1 MTDTEPGSPLA
12 PHDPEGIG
20 PYRLLRRLGSG
31 AMGRVYLA
39 VDKDDPD
46 AEPVA
51 VKLIHGHLADQ
62 PLFRQRFAHELAAMR
77 AVRDPHSA
85 RLLAADSDAS
95 QPWLASTFVPGPGID
110 AAVAARGPLPAA
122 EVAAVGIGIARGLTA
137 IHAARIV
144 HRDLKPANV
153 LLGRDGPVIIDF
165 GIARAADATYLTATG
180 LQVGTFEFM
189 SPEQASGQYVGPP
202 SDVFA
207 LGSVLFFAA
216 TGHSPFTANSAPA
229 IAQLIVSAPPA
240 ADADS
245 IPAALREV
253 VLGCLEKDPA
263 RRPGLPELIERLTA
277 VIAADAAGPAP
288 SAGGTPDPPPGSP
301 ATEFAL
307 ERVVQASPPP
317 SAPSTASRH
326 RRVVLASAVI
336 AAAAA
341 AAVTATLLVGN
352 GGAKT
357 GASSVTVG
365 DVSPSTTESASAA
378 RSGQVAVR
386 SRSPRTSTSASSP
399 SVVHSSA
406 VPGPP
411 LVPTDPIGPVVTT
424 VITLIASP
432 THPAQASTPATT
444 YDETLGVGCSNA
456 AHGTVDEYQYTAS
469 HPWTGATAASWS
481 VSGCKNALAYTT
493 TTPASSPTEWYN
505 DYVWTFSHV
514 PSGADCTFH
523 VYVAD
528 SSYSEHT
535 ASYFWYDGAHPA
547 ADSADDD
554 TFTVNQPLLHGSWYS
569 YGPEVFRS
577 GEASLEFTDRRVG
590 STGTMTASVVRL
602 TCT

>member
-1 MTDTEPGSPLA
+1 MTDDEPGSPLA
-12 PHDPEGIG
+12 ANDPEDIG

-39 VDKDDPD
+39 VAKDDPD

-95 QPWLASTFVPGPGID
+95 QPWFASTFVPGPGID

-122 EVAAVGIGIARGLTA
+122 EVGAIGIGVARGLTA

-144 HRDLKPANV
+144 HRDLKPANI
-153 LLGRDGPVIIDF
+153 LLGHDGPVIIDF

-245 IPAALREV
+245 IPAGLREV
-253 VLGCLEKDPA
+253 VLDCLEKDPA
-263 RRPGLPELIERLTA
+263 RRPGLAALIEKLTA
-277 VIAADAAGPAP
+277 VVAADAAGPAP
-288 SAGGTPDPPPGSP
+288 STGGSSSAPSGSP
-301 ATEFAL
+301 ATELAL
-307 ERVVQASPPP
+307 ERVVQPTPPP
-317 SAPSTASRH
+317 SVPSSASRH
-326 RRVVLASAVI
+326 RRVALASTVI
-336 AAAAA
+336 AVTAA
-341 AAVTATLLVGN
+341 AAVTTTLLVGN
-352 GGAKT
+352 SGAKT
-357 GASSVTVG
+357 RATSATAGEAG
-365 DVSPSTTESASAA
+365 PTTAGSASAA
-378 RSGQVAVR
+378 RS
-386 SRSPRTSTSASSP
+386 RSPYSSASASSLP
-399 SVVHSSA
+399 VVHSPSVSGPALGSA
-406 VPGPP
+406 NP
-411 LVPTDPIGPVVTT
+411 GPVVTT
-424 VITLIASP
+424 VD
-432 THPAQASTPATT
+432 TPATT
-444 YDETLGVGCSNA
+444 PSHAAQAGKPSIYDETLGVGCSNA
-456 AHGTVDEYQYTAS
+456 AHGTVDEYQYTSS
-469 HPWTGATAASWS
+469 HPWDGATAASWS
-481 VSGCKNALAYTT
+481 VSACKNALAYTT

-514 PSGADCTFH
+514 PSGADCTFR

-528 SSYSEHT
+528 SAYSEHE
-535 ASYFWYDGAHPA
+535 ASYFWFDGAHPA
-547 ADSADDD
+547 TDSADDD
-554 TFTVNQPLLHGSWYS
+554 TFIVDQPSLHGSWYD

-590 STGTMTASVVRL
+590 TTGTMTASVVRL